1 MHHEHG
7 RVYNEYIVMRNVIQN
22 DSATLH
28 VLLALVPYTQQNL
41 TLAFHP
47 NKFFNDLEKISHKSI
62 NGLRTAYDRA
72 IKRGLIHIDNR
83 SVSLSLHARQA
94 VQPYIAQTLSSGG
107 QLMVIFDIP
116 EELAPLRQQ
125 LRNTLKKLLFVQ
137 IQQSV
142 WMTEMDHRSI
152 VIETI
157 NDLNIRA
164 YVQLYEAARLPV

>member
-1 MHHEHG
+1 
-7 RVYNEYIVMRNVIQN
+7 MRNVIHH

-28 VLLALVPYTQQNL
+28 VLLALVPYTRQNL
-41 TLAFHP
+41 TLTFHP
-47 NKFFNDLEKISHKSI
+47 NQFFNDLEKLSHKPV

-72 IKRGLIHIDNR
+72 IKRGLIHIDNN
-83 SVSLSLHARQA
+83 SVSLSLPARQV
-94 VQPYIAQTLSSGG
+94 VQPYIAQILSSGG

-125 LRNTLKKLLFVQ
+125 LRNILKKLQFVQ

-142 WMTEMDHRSI
+142 WMTKMDHRSI

-157 NDLNIRA
+157 DDLDLRP
-164 YVQLYEAARLPV
+164 YVQLYEAARLTV